1 MKLLKITLVAL
12 LFIINL
18 AIAPP
23 SLADRPKIE
32 KNPDYIKLTQTLNNF
47 LSARDQQTLPEGI
60 TAEQMQ
66 QTIADLKFQKYIME
80 AGEGVGLCRN
90 ETQQTLAVY
99 GPKSKK
105 SQSTYDN
112 ELYLLSPGQETD
124 DEWDCKGIY
133 LPNDV
138 NVAGLD
144 NEGAAA
150 AKIVNGT
157 RLIVTSNAKTG
168 VIDFNA
174 PLAQVFKADEV
185 NWEIPNL
192 SQTALEAQFPKA
204 PIDD

>member
-12 LFIINL
+12 LFLINL
-18 AIAPP
+18 VIAQP

-32 KNPDYIKLTQTLNNF
+32 KNPDYIKLTQTLDNF
-47 LSARDQQTLPEGI
+47 LSARDQQTLPQGI

-66 QTIADLKFQKYIME
+66 QKIADLKFQKYIME

-157 RLIVTSNAKTG
+157 RLIVTSNTETG
-168 VIDFNA
+168 VLDFNA
-174 PLAQVFKADEV
+174 PLAEVFKADEV